1 MRLPDRL
8 VGQMITPRRR
18 ERGAGAETT
27 QEMRKIMR
35 RRFCSPCAAAFVA
48 VLDVSTGTEEYGTG
62 RMECG
67 NLPGRAAVLL
77 VWAVP
82 EGGSS

>member
-8 VGQMITPRRR
+8 VERMITPRRG
-18 ERGAGAETT
+18 ERRAG
-27 QEMRKIMR
+27 
-35 RRFCSPCAAAFVA
+35 SPFAAACVA
-48 VLDVSTGTEEYGTG
+48 ELDLSEGTEEYGAG
-62 RMECG
+62 RMECC
-67 NLPGRAAVLL
+67 NLPGQAAVLL

>member
-8 VGQMITPRRR
+8 VEQMITPRRK
-18 ERGAGAETT
+18 ERRAG
-27 QEMRKIMR
+27 
-35 RRFCSPCAAAFVA
+35 SPCAAACVA
-48 VLDVSTGTEEYGTG
+48 ELDPSKGTEEYGAG
-62 RMECG
+62 RMECC
-67 NLPGRAAVLL
+67 NPQGRAAVLL